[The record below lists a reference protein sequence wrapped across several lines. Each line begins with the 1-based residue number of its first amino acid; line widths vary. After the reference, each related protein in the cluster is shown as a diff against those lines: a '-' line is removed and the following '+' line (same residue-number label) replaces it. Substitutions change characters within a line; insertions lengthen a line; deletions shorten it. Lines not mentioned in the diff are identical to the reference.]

1 MIAVVVATSQHQQ
14 IAALWAKLMTVPP
27 HVKWTLHVA
36 GAAPSTAEPEVAAAV
51 VAAARTAAGAD
62 PRLRIVELVSSTPWQ
77 SAQSLQASVVP
88 TVRNSDVI
96 ILPVADELNSFRPEY
111 LVNAA
116 GMPAAGQSHVR
127 LYGRREASPHPTL
140 DPQFDLNR
148 WAAFSSAVFSEIS
161 FTAGTTSPVH
171 NVLVQLRM
179 QKAGHITEIVDTPLP
194 AAPADPVDTR
204 ETLSRWSVGLGAFRQ
219 YVEAWMTRQ
228 KVPGAWVGLDPK
240 AVATG
245 FTRISINDWS
255 PSSFSTPTSPAA
267 ESWLQSPRSPTFGAV
282 GLDNI
287 LHRFPAKTVFHMV
300 AESAQLLR
308 PGGFLLLRMPWFIS
322 PEDNDPKSVL
332 SDPYT
337 ASMLSPMAWLS
348 WFGVT
353 PAPFGD
359 DAFPTF
365 KDMLRPFRICT
376 VVGQDSKIPSVLV
389 QAWRR

>member
-1 MIAVVVATSQHQQ
+1 MIAVVVATSRHEQ
-14 IAALWAKLMTVPP
+14 IAALWAKLMSVPP
-27 HVKWTLHVA
+27 DIKWTLHVA

-62 PRLRIVELVSSTPWQ
+62 PRLRIVELVSPATWQ

-96 ILPVADELNSFRPEY
+96 ILPVADDLNSFRPEY
-111 LVNAA
+111 LVDAA
-116 GMPAAGQSHVR
+116 EMPAAGRPHVR

-148 WAAFSSAVFSEIS
+148 WAAFSSAVFSEIG
-161 FTAGTTSPVH
+161 FTAGTMSPVH
-171 NVLVQLRM
+171 NALVQLRM
-179 QKAGHITEIVDTPLP
+179 QKAGHIIEIIDTSMA
-194 AAPADPVDTR
+194 AAPADPADTR

-228 KVPGAWVGLDPK
+228 KVAGAWVGPDPK
-240 AVATG
+240 AVTTG
-245 FTRISINDWS
+245 FTRISINNWAPGDGL
-255 PSSFSTPTSPAA
+255 
-267 ESWLQSPRSPTFGAV
+267 LQSPRLPTFGAV

-300 AESAQLLR
+300 AESAQLLH

-322 PEDNDPKSVL
+322 SEDSDPKSAL
-332 SDPYT
+332 ADPYT
-337 ASMLSPMAWLS
+337 ASMLGPMAWLS
-348 WFGVT
+348 WLGVT
-353 PAPFGD
+353 PPPFGD
-359 DAFPTF
+359 DNFPTL
-365 KDMLRPFRICT
+365 KDVLRPFRVCT